1 VDKEKVLKVGTID
14 LVVPQMS
21 SELLTIFRED
31 MARIRYVPARKY
43 WPEQWPDAQDDGPL
57 VPVTEYRVTA
67 DILSERL
74 ELMGFI
80 EGLALARI
88 DGGFAADHALSNLGI
103 VESEEVA
110 LARSLNSRIWL
121 ERLRSSRDD
130 VLGPSLDSRSWL
142 LQQVAGLDFL
152 WRLRAILLAFPE
164 AEVVLDVTE
173 TGERGA
179 AKTLNYKAS
188 AYAPIIVLTEGKTDT
203 EFLKAALAILY
214 PHLTD
219 LIRFLDY
226 ERKPEGGAGAL
237 ANNIRAFAAAGIVNR
252 MIAIFDNDTAAAEA
266 LSRVDASSFAPGI
279 QILRYPN
286 LKLAESY
293 PTVGPPTANS
303 PQGSISLTNINGL
316 AGSIEIYLGTDVLK
330 QEDGSLQPIQWTSF
344 SHGMQKYQGEITNK
358 AKIQE
363 KFRIKYKT
371 AQEHPETVQHGDW
384 SALKLIVDAIRYA
397 ARDALLG
404 PSDED

>member
-1 VDKEKVLKVGTID
+1 VDRGKVLKVGTID

-31 MARIRYVPARKY
+31 MARIRYIPARKY

-67 DILSERL
+67 DLLSERL
-74 ELMGFI
+74 ELMEFT
-80 EGLALARI
+80 EELVLAMI
-88 DGGFAADHALSNLGI
+88 DGSFAGNRALIPGI

-110 LARSLNSRIWL
+110 LAGSLDSRTWL

-130 VLGPSLDSRSWL
+130 VPGPSLDSRSWL
-142 LQQVAGLDFL
+142 LQQVVGFDFL

-173 TGERGA
+173 IGEREA
-179 AKTLNYKAS
+179 AKTLSYKAS

-226 ERKPEGGAGAL
+226 ERRPEGGAGAL
-237 ANNIRAFAAAGIVNR
+237 VNNIRAFAAAGIVNR
-252 MIAIFDNDTAAAEA
+252 IIVIFDNDTAAAEA

-330 QEDGSLQPIQWTSF
+330 QEDGSLQPIQWTSL
-344 SHGMQKYQGEITNK
+344 SSGMQKYQGEITNK

-371 AQEHPETVQHGDW
+371 AQEHPETVQYGDW
-384 SALKLIVDAIRYA
+384 SGLKLIVDAIRYA
-397 ARDALLG
+397 ARDALPG